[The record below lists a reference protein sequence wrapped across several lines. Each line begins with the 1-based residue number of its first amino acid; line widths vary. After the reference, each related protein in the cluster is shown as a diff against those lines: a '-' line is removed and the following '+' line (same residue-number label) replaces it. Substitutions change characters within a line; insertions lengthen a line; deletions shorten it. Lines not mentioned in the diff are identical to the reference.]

1 MPLTHEERKEVDRV
15 KAELRKLT
23 ARKRTEDSAKLRAHR
38 KEMVKRV
45 GKRAPEQRQP
55 RERDPGYL
63 AFLRRLPCIAGLLG
77 DGDCEGA
84 TQAAHLRFSDHK
96 QGRTNP
102 GLQSKPSDRH
112 ATPLCAGH
120 HLRDQHAG
128 EERAFWNR
136 LGIDPGDL
144 SNALYAAYLA
154 GEDGAAAMRRFC
166 PAEYS
171 RAGRALGR
179 AVLTVQA
186 DPIPSTPPPPV
197 MGGSSPQNPQVKP

>member
-1 MPLTHEERKEVDRV
+1 MSVFTKADRDELSELLAKAREIKARQNAPIKARL
-15 KAELRKLT
+15 KAEKKARDKAIDR
-23 ARKRTEDSAKLRAHR
+23 ARK
-38 KEMVKRV
+38 
-45 GKRAPEQRQP
+45 EQRQP

-144 SNALYAAYLA
+144 SNALYAAYLN
-154 GEDGAAAMRRFC
+154 DGDGSKVLQRFK
-166 PAEYS
+166 
-171 RAGRALGR
+171 
-179 AVLTVQA
+179 
-186 DPIPSTPPPPV
+186 
-197 MGGSSPQNPQVKP
+197 SSETA